1 MAEPHLERTRAFSGV
16 KSYEAYALYDTVRL
30 AIFDKITEAGK
41 CLYEIQQD
49 GCVNEG
55 EERVMDLKAMVA
67 GPLYL
72 LLIDKIDYPK
82 FPEKFKRL
90 KEITP
95 YATGER
101 SLRDMKFRQAVD
113 YLFLFRSLVEAI
125 GITRFEVEKKDENPA
140 NLYNEE
146 GEADDG
152 DFRRYD

>member
-1 MAEPHLERTRAFSGV
+1 MAEPHLERTRAFSGI

-30 AIFDKITEAGK
+30 AIFDEITSAGK
-41 CLYEIQQD
+41 LLFKIQQD
-49 GCVNEG
+49 GIVGEG
-55 EERVMDLKAMVA
+55 EHAVMDLKAMVA

-82 FPEKFKRL
+82 YPEKFRRL

-95 YATGER
+95 YATGQK
-101 SLRDMKFRQAVD
+101 SLKAMRFRQAVD

>member
-1 MAEPHLERTRAFSGV
+1 MADPQLERTRAFSGS
-16 KSYEAYALYDTVRL
+16 KNSEAYALYDTVRL
-30 AIFDKITEAGK
+30 AIFDKITDAGK
-41 CLYEIQQD
+41 LLFEIQQD
-49 GCVNEG
+49 GCVGEG
-55 EERVMDLKAMVA
+55 EEGVMDLKAMVA

-82 FPEKFKRL
+82 YPERFRRL
-90 KEITP
+90 NEITP
-95 YATGER
+95 YATGKR
-101 SLRDMKFRQAVD
+101 SLRAMKFRQAVD

-152 DFRRYD
+152 EAR